1 MIPKKPKEIIKQVAE
16 ELDVPQSMVDDV
28 ITFYYKTLR
37 KKLSNLEDLKF
48 SNPGLG
54 HFLIRNTGVAK
65 TIKKYE
71 SMRSGM
77 GDATFSNYHNR
88 KLIEARLDKL
98 YAINE
103 KIKEFMEVKKKFKD
117 LRYGKQTEGH
127 LEEPKTD
134 SGGNN

>member
-16 ELDVPQSMVDDV
+16 ELDIPQSMVDDV

-48 SNPGLG
+48 NNPGLG

-71 SMRSGM
+71 LMRSGM

-98 YAINE
+98 YTINK
-103 KIKEFMEVKKKFKD
+103 KIKEFMEVKKNFKD
-117 LRYGKQTEGH
+117 LRYGKQSEGY
-127 LEEPKTD
+127 LEKPKTN
-134 SGGNN
+134 SGGDK